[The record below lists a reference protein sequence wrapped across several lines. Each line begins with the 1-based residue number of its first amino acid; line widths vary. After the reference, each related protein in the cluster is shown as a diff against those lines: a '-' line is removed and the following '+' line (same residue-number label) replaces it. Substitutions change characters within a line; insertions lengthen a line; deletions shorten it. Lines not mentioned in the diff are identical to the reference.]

1 MQMVNHKRIAK
12 NTLLLYLRMALIM
25 LIGLVA
31 SRVVLSSLGAVDFGL
46 YNVIGGIVVALSFMS
61 GAMNASC
68 NRYYSMAL
76 GKEDQ
81 PLLHEVFKA
90 NLLIYALFCLAVLI
104 ICETLGLWLLN
115 AKLVIPVERMGA
127 ARWVYQFSI
136 VTFVSGLLTALKRR
150 EKDLRAFKCG
160 PDYIDPMFHASA
172 LGVPCRNLDLQFFD
186 ENTLRFSL
194 AKNGGSLSVIEGVMG
209 YYDGVGMTTRASSYA
224 VAMASDTPAVLVVDA
239 RGAAHSVLAVIG
251 GFLNLHPKSHIR
263 GVILN
268 RCSAML
274 YPRMKQAIADQFG
287 GAVLPLGYLPVM
299 KDCTLESRHLGLIT
313 AQEMTDLQ
321 EKLGLL
327 ADQIEKSVDI
337 PGILALAAEAPP
349 LSWEEPALPSPVQK
363 VRVAVARD
371 RAFCF
376 YYQDNL
382 DLLQE
387 LGAELVPFSPI
398 ADAALPENIR
408 GLYLGG
414 GYPELYAESLSEN
427 QSMKD
432 SIRQALEAGLPCIAE
447 CGGFLYLQKALEG
460 RPMVGFL
467 PGTGHNTGKLS
478 RFGYVTLTAQKD
490 NLLCAAGEQ
499 LPAHEFHY
507 YDTTCNGEDFLA
519 QKADGRAW
527 RCGIATENLYA
538 GFPHFHFYAHPQM
551 AARFLEMCR
560 KGSLERPERI

>member
-1 MQMVNHKRIAK
+1 MTDLSHIRNFSIIAHIDHGK
-12 NTLLLYLRMALIM
+12 STLADRLMEQCN
-25 LIGLVA
+25 
-31 SRVVLSSLGAVDFGL
+31 AVDQRTRAEQL
-46 YNVIGGIVVALSFMS
+46 LDSMDLERERGITIKATAVQLNYTADDGETYDLNLIDTPGHVDF
-61 GAMNASC
+61 N
-68 NRYYSMAL
+68 Y
-76 GKEDQ
+76 
-81 PLLHEVFKA
+81 EVS
-90 NLLIYALFCLAVLI
+90 
-104 ICETLGLWLLN
+104 
-115 AKLVIPVERMGA
+115 R
-127 ARWVYQFSI
+127 
-136 VTFVSGLLTALKRR
+136 
-150 EKDLRAFKCG
+150 
-160 PDYIDPMFHASA
+160 
-172 LGVPCRNLDLQFFD
+172 
-186 ENTLRFSL
+186 SL
-194 AKNGGSLSVIEGVMG
+194 AACEG
-209 YYDGVGMTTRASSYA
+209 
-224 VAMASDTPAVLVVDA
+224 AVLVVDA

-321 EKLGLL
+321 EKLEAL

-337 PGILALAAEAPP
+337 PALCALAASAPE
-349 LSWEEPALPSPVQK
+349 LSWEPVALPEEGPAL
-363 VRVAVARD
+363 RIAVARD
-371 RAFCF
+371 NAFCF
-376 YYQDNL
+376 YYEDNL
-382 DLLQE
+382 DLLRS

-447 CGGFLYLQKALEG
+447 CGGFLYLQKELEG

-499 LPAHEFHY
+499 IPAHEFHY

-560 KGSLERPERI
+560 KGSPERPERI

>member
-1 MQMVNHKRIAK
+1 MREPGYLLKRFVCPVLQVRGCGSFWRRKTAAAVFGTAAAFSILWCCICGFPLTIFNRLPAK
-12 NTLLLYLRMALIM
+12 VSLRVMR
-25 LIGLVA
+25 G
-31 SRVVLSSLGAVDFGL
+31 R
-46 YNVIGGIVVALSFMS
+46 VALPRFFCEISRGGPHGRCGFCGDAMKKELPRILIAGTNS
-61 GAMNASC
+61 GC
-68 NRYYSMAL
+68 
-76 GKEDQ
+76 GK
-81 PLLHEVFKA
+81 
-90 NLLIYALFCLAVLI
+90 
-104 ICETLGLWLLN
+104 T
-115 AKLVIPVERMGA
+115 
-127 ARWVYQFSI
+127 
-136 VTFVSGLLTALKRR
+136 TFVSGLLTALKRQ

-321 EKLGLL
+321 EKLEAL

-337 PGILALAAEAPP
+337 PALCALAASAPE
-349 LSWEEPALPSPVQK
+349 LSWEPVALPEEGPAL
-363 VRVAVARD
+363 RIAVARD
-371 RAFCF
+371 NAFCF
-376 YYQDNL
+376 YYEDNL
-382 DLLQE
+382 DLLRS

-408 GLYLGG
+408 GLY
-414 GYPELYAESLSEN
+414 
-427 QSMKD
+427 
-432 SIRQALEAGLPCIAE
+432 
-447 CGGFLYLQKALEG
+447 
-460 RPMVGFL
+460 
-467 PGTGHNTGKLS
+467 
-478 RFGYVTLTAQKD
+478 
-490 NLLCAAGEQ
+490 
-499 LPAHEFHY
+499 
-507 YDTTCNGEDFLA
+507 
-519 QKADGRAW
+519 
-527 RCGIATENLYA
+527 
-538 GFPHFHFYAHPQM
+538 
-551 AARFLEMCR
+551 
-560 KGSLERPERI
+560 

>member
-1 MQMVNHKRIAK
+1 MSTNYKADFPLLAQRDVAYLDSAATAQRPQCVLDAEREFYTRHNANPLRGLYPLSIEVTEALESARAAVARFLGAAQSEEIVFTRNTTEGLNLVAYSYGLSHVKAGDEILISTMEHHSNILPWQMVCRQTGAQLKFMECEPDGSLDLNKVE
-12 NTLLLYLRMALIM
+12 ALIT
-25 LIGLVA
+25 A
-31 SRVVLSSLGAVDFGL
+31 RTR
-46 YNVIGGIVVALSFMS
+46 VVALQQVS
-61 GAMNASC
+61 NV
-68 NRYYSMAL
+68 L
-76 GKEDQ
+76 G
-81 PLLHEVFKA
+81 
-90 NLLIYALFCLAVLI
+90 
-104 ICETLGLWLLN
+104 
-115 AKLVIPVERMGA
+115 
-127 ARWVYQFSI
+127 
-136 VTFVSGLLTALKRR
+136 R
-150 EKDLRAFKCG
+150 EYPIR
-160 PDYIDPMFHASA
+160 
-172 LGVPCRNLDLQFFD
+172 
-186 ENTLRFSL
+186 
-194 AKNGGSLSVIEGVMG
+194 
-209 YYDGVGMTTRASSYA
+209 A
-224 VAMASDTPAVLVVDA
+224 VAELAHRVGAVLVVDA

-321 EKLGLL
+321 EKLEVL

-337 PGILALAAEAPP
+337 PALLSLAASAPA
-349 LSWEEPALPSPVQK
+349 LSWEPVALPEEGPAL
-363 VRVAVARD
+363 RIAVARD
-371 RAFCF
+371 NAFCF
-376 YYQDNL
+376 YYEDNL
-382 DLLQE
+382 DLLRS

-432 SIRQALEAGLPCIAE
+432 SIRRALEAGLPCIAE
-447 CGGFLYLQKALEG
+447 CGGFLYLQKELGG

-560 KGSLERPERI
+560 KGSPERPERI